1 MNGYLMLIF
10 STIVMA
16 ADFCLDKQ
24 YQRMAGTSMRAGLKY
39 NIIWG
44 LIEATIFFAI
54 NGFHLAVT
62 PFSLIMA
69 SIFALCVM
77 LYKIIGFTILK
88 NGGISLYTMFLMTG
102 GMMVPYVYGLI
113 ILNESF
119 SFIQFIGLIVVLVA
133 VIMAYY
139 SAVTFS
145 KKLLAL
151 CALVFFVNG
160 ITSVV
165 TKVHQIETVMPI
177 ISSMELLILT
187 SILRS
192 IFAVA
197 VYPFAVKSDT
207 EKSQTSAKSML
218 VIAISSIICCISNMI
233 NFTYAKTVPATVLYP
248 IITGGTILFS
258 LIANRLFFKEA
269 ATKKMLMAVALCI
282 VGLLMFI

>member
-10 STIVMA
+10 STIVMS

-24 YQRMAGTSMRAGLKY
+24 YQRMAGTSMRVGLNY

-44 LIEATIFFAI
+44 LIEAAIFFAI
-54 NGFHLAVT
+54 NGFKLAIT

-69 SIFALCVM
+69 SIFAICVM
-77 LYKIIGFTILK
+77 AYKIIGLKILK
-88 NGGISLYTMFLMTG
+88 KGGISLYTMFLMTG

-119 SFIQFIGLIVVLVA
+119 SLIQFIGLIVVLIA

-145 KKLLAL
+145 KKLLSL
-151 CALVFFVNG
+151 CVLVFFVNG

-165 TKVHQIETVMPI
+165 TKVHQIETVMPVV
-177 ISSMELLILT
+177 SSMELLILT

-192 IFAVA
+192 IFAA
-197 VYPFAVKSDT
+197 IAYPFAIKSDG
-207 EKSQTSAKSML
+207 EKTHISSKSML
-218 VIAISSIICCISNMI
+218 VIALSAIICCISNMI

-258 LIANRLFFKEA
+258 LIANRVIFKESI
-269 ATKKMLMAVALCI
+269 TKKMLMAVALCI
-282 VGLLMFI
+282 IGLLMFI